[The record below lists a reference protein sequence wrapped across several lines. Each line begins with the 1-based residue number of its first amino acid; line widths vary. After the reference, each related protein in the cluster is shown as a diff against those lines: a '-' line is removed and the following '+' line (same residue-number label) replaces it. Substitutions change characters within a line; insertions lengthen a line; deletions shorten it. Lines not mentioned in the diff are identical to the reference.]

1 MLRAVRLNNF
11 VKFREDCNLSF
22 RNDGAYFFVGQN
34 GSGKS
39 NVLEAIRRCLTRDSN
54 TSFSRMPVESK
65 PSYIICK
72 YIIPDRPLFGDRRKM
87 FTSFLYIPDTAST
100 YKYAKIKGAYDMK
113 HCTCSFLDETEQNL
127 IKEIC
132 KYLRLCTKEK
142 DSNDANITSLL
153 AYETADKK
161 SEVDTILKTL
171 DKNLVFTFSLRSLG
185 PLQWSKSKLIVK
197 SKREENY
204 MFAREKCEVINYF
217 LSSENSYKYDSEKD
231 RKIFRMLT
239 DQANQ
244 QAKIFR
250 MLTDQA
256 NYSFDLE
263 DGLVSVK
270 LDDEAVEVLKLS
282 EGILEAKYLSLLLA
296 SKEFYTVLL
305 EEPDRGMHPQM
316 IQIIRD
322 IVLPLVKDKTIIIV
336 SHNPVL
342 IFSWSIPRT
351 YKFYKV
357 RDGDK
362 LISRMIPVKRVA
374 QEGQNKIPRLLS
386 SDDYASIIFARN
398 VIFVEGLSDLDF
410 VKALVANI
418 LTPSNDTSLQKVLQL
433 ALSEENSYPQQF
445 DNSNIDKV
453 TQSNQY
459 CEDKLSQFRKFLA
472 SLHVVNMCGERL
484 FLLDRDA
491 VVQVQNKDSCILAT
505 DKIKSDIKR
514 FVKEAIQKEF
524 EVLSQNTQQSPKSQ
538 NPQELTE
545 VKREATETNIQQS
558 LTEVVEPSK
567 DNRRQIQML
576 ETAMEK
582 IKEVIKKIVS
592 SIDSYDIE
600 TLNKEVETN
609 YLEYF
614 SFVYKDLLDKNSDK
628 IPKSTIM
635 SRLKRKVGVFL
646 LNLNSKGVFVW
657 RTGGLEDAFIDLVI
671 NFEWDDKS
679 TKYAKLLQRHMQFV
693 RLGIHFNLSKF
704 STRQETKLFM
714 DDKVSDESIK
724 ESIVSAL
731 KLCVKNSDITTFIR
745 FLVSRVKQ

>member
-11 VKFREDCNLSF
+11 VKFCEDCNLSF
-22 RNDGAYFFVGQN
+22 RNYGAYFFVGQN

-39 NVLEAIRRCLTRDSN
+39 SVLEAIRRCLTRDSN
-54 TSFSRMPVESK
+54 TSFSRMPDESK

-87 FTSFLYIPDTAST
+87 FTSFLYIPDTALT
-100 YKYAKIKGAYDMK
+100 YKYAKIILLVEKNGTNDVFIEFIKREKGAYDMK
-113 HCTCSFLDETEQNL
+113 HCTCSFQDDTEQNL

-132 KYLRLCTKEK
+132 KYLRLCTKGK

-153 AYETADKK
+153 ACLKELPDARREDTGTDETADKK

-171 DKNLVFTFSLRSLG
+171 EKNLVFTFSLRSLG
-185 PLQWSKSKLIVK
+185 PLQWSKSKLIDK

-204 MFAREKCEVINYF
+204 KFAREKCEVINYF

-231 RKIFRMLT
+231 R
-239 DQANQ
+239 
-244 QAKIFR
+244 KIFR

-296 SKEFYTVLL
+296 SKDYFTVLL
-305 EEPDRGMHPQM
+305 EEPNRGMHPQM

-322 IVLPLVKDKTIIIV
+322 IVLLLVKDKTIIIV

-342 IFSWSIPRT
+342 ISSWSIPRT
-351 YKFYKV
+351 YKFYKERV
-357 RDGDK
+357 VDK

-374 QEGQNKIPRLLS
+374 QDGQNKIPRLLS
-386 SDDYASIIFARN
+386 IEDYASIIFARN
-398 VIFVEGLSDLDF
+398 VI
-410 VKALVANI
+410 
-418 LTPSNDTSLQKVLQL
+418 
-433 ALSEENSYPQQF
+433 
-445 DNSNIDKV
+445 
-453 TQSNQY
+453 
-459 CEDKLSQFRKFLA
+459 FRKFLA
-472 SLHVVNMCGERL
+472 SLHVVNMCGESNKHKWKHVSGELGLSGL
-484 FLLDRDA
+484 FLLDKDA

-505 DKIKSDIKR
+505 DKIKSDLKR
-514 FVKEAIQKEF
+514 FVKEAIKKKF

-538 NPQELTE
+538 NLQELIE

-558 LTEVVEPSK
+558 LTEVVEPEQGK
-567 DNRRQIQML
+567 QKTN
-576 ETAMEK
+576 T
-582 IKEVIKKIVS
+582 IKEVIKAIVS
-592 SIDSYDIE
+592 SINSYDIE

-614 SFVYKDLLDKNSDK
+614 SFVYKDLLDKSSDK
-628 IPKSTIM
+628 IPKSTIL
-635 SRLKRKVGVFL
+635 SRFKRKVGVFL
-646 LNLNSKGVFVW
+646 PNLNSSFVDFIKANKWLEACECLEKEGVFVW
-657 RTGGLEDAFIDLVI
+657 RTGGLQDAFIDLVI

-693 RLGIHFNLSKF
+693 RLGIHLNLSKF
-704 STRQETKLFM
+704 STRQKTKLFM
-714 DDKVSDESIK
+714 DDKVSDENIK
-724 ESIVSAL
+724 ESIVSAFN
-731 KLCVKNSDITTFIR
+731 LCGKNSDITTFIR